1 MFVVWV
7 DIQVKPED
15 VDAFIRASEDNHR
28 NTINEPG
35 NRRFDVLRLNHQ
47 LNDQPTQ
54 FRLYE
59 VYVDEAAFKA
69 LQQTAHYF
77 RWRDTVEPF
86 MAVKRSAE
94 KLTSVFPEPWA

>member
-7 DIQVKPED
+7 DIQVKPEH
-15 VDAFIRASEDNHR
+15 VDAFICASEDNHR
-28 NTINEPG
+28 NTIREPG
-35 NRRFDVLRLNHQ
+35 NRRFDVLRLN
-47 LNDQPTQ
+47 DQPTH

-69 LQQTAHYF
+69 HQQTAHYF
-77 RWRDTVEPF
+77 RWRDAVEPF

-94 KLTSVFPEPWA
+94 KLTSVFPTPWA

>member
-7 DIQVKPED
+7 DIQVKPEH
-15 VDAFIRASEDNHR
+15 VEAFVRATQDNHLG
-28 NTINEPG
+28 TVQEAG
-35 NRRFDVLRLNHQ
+35 NRRFDVLRLN
-47 LNDQPTQ
+47 DQPTH

-59 VYVDEAAFKA
+59 VYVDDAAFKA
-69 LQQTAHYF
+69 HQQTAHYL
-77 RWRDTVEPF
+77 RWRETVEPF

>member
-7 DIQVKPED
+7 DIQVNAEHI
-15 VDAFIRASEDNHR
+15 DAFIRATEDNHR
-28 NTINEPG
+28 HTIMEPG
-35 NRRFDVLRLNHQ
+35 NRRFDVLRLN
-47 LNDQPTQ
+47 DQPTH

-69 LQQTAHYF
+69 HQQTQHYL
-77 RWRDTVEPF
+77 RWRDAVEPF

-94 KLTSVFPEPWA
+94 KLISLFPNPWA

>member
-7 DIQVKPED
+7 DIQVKPEH

-35 NRRFDVLRLNHQ
+35 NRRFDVLRLN
-47 LNDQPTQ
+47 DQPTQ
-54 FRLYE
+54 FRLDE
-59 VYVDEAAFKA
+59 VYADEAAFKA
-69 LQQTAHYF
+69 HQQTAHYF

-94 KLTSVFPEPWA
+94 KLTLVFPEPWA